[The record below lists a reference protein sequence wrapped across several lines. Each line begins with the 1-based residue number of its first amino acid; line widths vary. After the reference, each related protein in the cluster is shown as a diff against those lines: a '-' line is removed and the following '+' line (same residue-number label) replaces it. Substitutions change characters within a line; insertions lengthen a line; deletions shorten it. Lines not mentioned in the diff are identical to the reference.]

1 MIVAAATVFYREI
14 EMRTKAFWA
23 LLTLTALLLG
33 ACGPIIGGI
42 MVAGT
47 GVKEFRV
54 TGGNL
59 AALRPGAK
67 LAIIGPFD
75 KTAEAFYICR
85 GEDDAAF
92 ASSFRQTGLF
102 AAELAIPDRFPKQ
115 LPKAADWRGKSAAEV
130 QEALRLN
137 AAPDYLMSGTILRR
151 EMVAAPMQG
160 VIMKVAF
167 RLDFLEL
174 ASGKI
179 TSVEISAEDLF
190 QDAIP
195 TIVRELARQI
205 RRR

>member
-1 MIVAAATVFYREI
+1 
-14 EMRTKAFWA
+14 MRTKVFWPLLA
-23 LLTLTALLLG
+23 LAALLLS

-42 MVAGT
+42 MVLGN

-54 TGGNL
+54 TGGSL
-59 AALRPGAK
+59 ANLRPGAR

-92 ASSFRQTGLF
+92 ATSFKQQGLF
-102 AAELAIPDRFPKQ
+102 HAELSIPDRFPKQ
-115 LPKAADWRGKSAAEV
+115 LPKAVDWRGKSAVEV
-130 QEALRLN
+130 QQALRLN
-137 AAPDYLMSGTILRR
+137 TLPDYVMSATILRR

-174 ASGKI
+174 ATGKI
-179 TSVEISAEDLF
+179 TTVETSVEDLF
-190 QDAIP
+190 QEAIP
-195 TIVRELARQI
+195 TIVKEFGRQMG
-205 RRR
+205 RR